1 MSIAAYLA
9 KPLTWSRRRR
19 WRGAAVVSLL
29 AIVALLESCAAE
41 RDSQLGLLQPVAEAP
56 VWPAAPETA
65 RYVHVTTL
73 EGEQNFE
80 VDRRPTA
87 MAKRV
92 AKWIVGLAIGDVA
105 PRQLQRPV
113 SGFTN
118 GAGRVF
124 VVDASLRA
132 VVVFDLARG
141 EVDIWKDATDLE
153 GFGAPIGIA
162 PDGKGGV
169 LVTDAELA
177 AVFHLDR
184 DGTPLGRFGDGDLQR
199 PTGIARDPETGTI
212 YVTDTVAHDI
222 KLFDGEGKL
231 LRAIGERGREEGT
244 FNYPTHVSFADDRL
258 YVSDS
263 MNFRIQV
270 LNDDGDVEQSFG
282 ETGLYLGNLVRP
294 KGVAV
299 GGDGRVYVAESY
311 HDHLLVYDQTGRFL
325 LPIGG
330 TGNAVGQFYQP
341 SGIWTDRQRRVYV
354 ADMYNGRVMVF
365 QELTG
370 LDG

>member
-1 MSIAAYLA
+1 MVPLIQRYPAISDLEARAKKRLPFFAWEYLESGTGADQAVRLNNEALAAIRLVPQLM
-9 KPLTWSRRRR
+9 K
-19 WRGAAVVSLL
+19 G
-29 AIVALLESCAAE
+29 LLEPS
-41 RDSQLGLLQPVAEAP
+41 V
-56 VWPAAPETA
+56 ET
-65 RYVHVTTL
+65 
-73 EGEQNFE
+73 E
-80 VDRRPTA
+80 
-87 MAKRV
+87 
-92 AKWIVGLAIGDVA
+92 
-105 PRQLQRPV
+105 
-113 SGFTN
+113 
-118 GAGRVF
+118 
-124 VVDASLRA
+124 
-132 VVVFDLARG
+132 
-141 EVDIWKDATDLE
+141 TDLE

-177 AVFHLDR
+177 TVFHLDR
-184 DGTPLGRFGDGDLQR
+184 DGAPLGRFGDGELQR
-199 PTGIARDPETGTI
+199 PTGIARNPVTGTI

-231 LRAIGERGREEGT
+231 LRSIGERGREEGT

-270 LNDDGDVEQSFG
+270 LNDEGEVEQSFG

-311 HDHLLVYDQTGRFL
+311 HDHLLVYDRTGRFL

-330 TGNAVGQFYQP
+330 TGSAVGQFYQP

>member
-1 MSIAAYLA
+1 MTSAGRVTSLV
-9 KPLTWSRRRR
+9 SRLSA
-19 WRGAAVVSLL
+19 RGWKGAVIVTAL
-29 AIVALLESCAAE
+29 AIVGLLESCATEPA
-41 RDSQLGLLQPVAEAP
+41 SQLGMLQPAADAR
-56 VWPAAPETA
+56 VWPGAPETA
-65 RYVHVTTL
+65 RYIHVTTL

-80 VDRRPTA
+80 IDRRPSA

-92 AKWIVGLAIGDVA
+92 AKWVVGLVVGDVP

-113 SGFTN
+113 SGFTDR
-118 GAGRVF
+118 AGRVF

-141 EVDIWKDATDLE
+141 EVDIWKDATELE

-169 LVTDAELA
+169 LVTDAELGS
-177 AVFHLDR
+177 VFHLDR
-184 DGTPLGRFGDGDLQR
+184 AGDPIGRFGQDDLER
-199 PTGIARDPETGTI
+199 PTGIARDPTTGTI
-212 YVTDTVAHDI
+212 YIADTVAHDI
-222 KLFDGEGKL
+222 KLFDDQGKF
-231 LRAIGERGREEGT
+231 LRSIGERGVEEGA
-244 FNYPTHVSFADDRL
+244 FNYPTHLSFADDRL

-263 MNFRIQV
+263 LNFRIQV
-270 LNDDGDVEQSFG
+270 LNASGEAEQSFG
-282 ETGLYLGNLVRP
+282 ETGLYLGNMVRP

-311 HDHLLVYDQTGRFL
+311 HDHLLIYDQDGRFL

-330 TGNAVGQFYQP
+330 AGKGVGQFYQP

-354 ADMYNGRVMVF
+354 ADMYNGRVVVF
-365 QELTG
+365 RELTG
-370 LDG
+370 LAE